1 MKTIAKDQRGFVSG
15 VLDYLRSEGKG
26 IQSVPKVQS
35 LLTRVTN
42 NAKKERQAVVY
53 SAVPLVAAEQRE
65 IRSALSHIV
74 GHEVQL
80 DCRLNTDLIAGIR
93 IQMADW
99 VVDTSFGGQLEQ
111 MATIF
116 T

>member
-1 MKTIAKDQRGFVSG
+1 MKTIAKDERGFVSG

-26 IQSVPKVQS
+26 MGSVPKVQS
-35 LLTRVTN
+35 LLSKVTH
-42 NAKKERQAVVY
+42 NARKERLAVVT
-53 SAVPLVAAEQRE
+53 SAVGLTVSEQRE
-65 IRSALSHIV
+65 IATALSHIV
-74 GHEVQL
+74 GHEIQL

-99 VVDTSFGGQLEQ
+99 VVDTSFGGQLDQ

>member
-1 MKTIAKDQRGFVSG
+1 MKTIRKDERGLVSG

-26 IQSVPKVQS
+26 TRSVPKVQS
-35 LLTRVTN
+35 LLSKVTN
-42 NAKKERQAVVY
+42 NAKKERQAVIY
-53 SAVPLVAAEQRE
+53 SAVALTAAEQRE
-65 IRSALSHIV
+65 IASALSYIV
-74 GHEVQL
+74 GHEIQL